1 MASKSHAG
9 RGEVAFAGT
18 LAAIIY
24 FVATAIGHGN
34 PLTGSSQL
42 YGDFSNQYIGLMNFL
57 HQVVL
62 GRADAAYS
70 FGSGLGGGMIADWAY
85 YLLSPFNLL
94 AMPFGPAAMPDVVYL
109 IICLKVA
116 CAAAAFDW
124 LARQR
129 WTRLNPALRLTLALG
144 YALMG
149 YVMIYQREFMWLD
162 ALVFLPLII
171 GGLLRVL
178 AGRSVALYTVSLAV
192 MLVANYYV
200 GFMICVFLP
209 IFALYHLYAEQTEL
223 TGVVTLKRLG
233 RFIWA
238 SLLAAL
244 SASIVLV
251 PTFASLLGGK
261 LGVNTGQ
268 PILPT
273 TTHPLPVFSRLLIG
287 AVDDHIDLHPGAL
300 SLPTL
305 YVSGLLLI
313 SALLFFTLRRIAGRQ
328 KIGAALVFAF
338 FLIVG
343 FAPKL
348 YLLMHGGA
356 NPVGYPYRYAFLIGF
371 WLVYLAGDT
380 LLAASERRL
389 PRNAVFS
396 AAGIALVFTVY
407 LLLRRSALDASAWR
421 ILLTGLLWL
430 AACFVLL
437 MAATR
442 WRRYWAVA
450 ALGLVVL
457 DLGINAAMITSQ
469 KRTASMSDYRQYARQ
484 MRGLTNAIK
493 ADAGTNP
500 QPYRVG
506 SNLMRGI
513 DRGDGLTYSYASA
526 SIFSSNLAKGTPALM
541 RLLGQPSAEYYIQY
555 SNGTALTDAIFG
567 MDYLIGTTRDGK
579 QENARHA
586 AQVFGY
592 RHDLVGK
599 KVTTSGRETVYA
611 NPLAAPLAFVLPGET
626 GAKLLGGD
634 SLNNQSRILQ
644 SWSGDHA
651 ALTKPVKIAAPRVSY
666 HGRRYTWTLPAA
678 TARQYVQLAPAYF
691 AKHTHMRL
699 NGKRVQ
705 IFPGYSTPVLL
716 GVGKHAQAVKLTV
729 TFKHKQK
736 AALPPVTAAV
746 IREAQLRRT
755 VAKLQ
760 QGALHFSTRLGS
772 HMVATATTTK
782 SATVMTTIPADSGWH
797 VKVDGKRVSTG
808 KGLRGIFMTVPI
820 QEAGKHTVQFDYHVP
835 YWRLG
840 VLMTLLGIALI
851 VLVTHLDFLKN
862 RGAHRR
868 QLV

>member
-1 MASKSHAG
+1 MASKTHSG
-9 RGEVAFAGT
+9 RGTVLFAGC

-24 FVATAIGHGN
+24 FIATAIGHGN

-42 YGDFSNQYIGLMNFL
+42 YGDFSNQFIGLMNYL
-57 HQVVL
+57 HQVVA
-62 GRADAAYS
+62 GHADAAYS

-94 AMPFGPAAMPDVVYL
+94 AMPFGPAAMPYVVYL
-109 IICLKVA
+109 ITCLKIA
-116 CAAAAFDW
+116 CAAAAFAW
-124 LARQR
+124 LAQQR
-129 WTRLNPALRLTLALG
+129 WPKLNPALRVTLALG
-144 YALMG
+144 YSLMG
-149 YVMIYQREFMWLD
+149 YVLIYQREFMWLD

-171 GGLLRVL
+171 DGLLRLL
-178 AGRSVALYTVSLAV
+178 AGRSVALYTITLAV

-209 IFALYHLYAEQTEL
+209 IFALYHLFAEQRA
-223 TGVVTLKRLG
+223 VASWQAVKRFG

-238 SLLAAL
+238 SGLAAL
-244 SASIVLV
+244 TASVVLV

-273 TTHPLPVFSRLLIG
+273 PTHPLPVLGRLLIG
-287 AVDDHIDLHPGAL
+287 AVDDHIKLNPGVL
-300 SLPTL
+300 SVPTL

-313 SALLFFTLRRIAGRQ
+313 SALLFFTLRQISVRQ
-328 KIGAALVFAF
+328 KLGAALVCGF
-338 FLIVG
+338 FLLVSYS
-343 FAPKL
+343 PSL

-356 NPVGYPYRYAFLIGF
+356 NPVGYPYRFAFLIGF
-371 WLVYLAGDT
+371 WLIYLAGDT
-380 LLAASERRL
+380 LLAASEHRL
-389 PRNAVFS
+389 PNAAVLV
-396 AAGIALVFTVY
+396 AAGIAVLLTGY
-407 LLLRRSALDASAWR
+407 LLLRRGALDASAWR
-421 ILLTGLLWL
+421 VLLTGLLWL
-430 AACFVLL
+430 AGCAELL
-437 MAATR
+437 MAGTK
-442 WRRYWAVA
+442 WRRYWALA

-457 DLGINAAMITSQ
+457 DLGTNAAMITSQ
-469 KRTASMSDYRQYARQ
+469 KKTASLSDYRSYTRQ
-484 MRGLTNAIK
+484 MTRLSGAIKTNAGT
-493 ADAGTNP
+493 DA

-567 MDYLIGTTRDGK
+567 MRYLIGTTRDGR

-592 RHDLVGK
+592 RHDLTGT
-599 KVTTSGRETVYA
+599 KVMTSGRETVYA
-611 NPLAAPLAFVLPGET
+611 NRTAAPLAFVLPGKT
-626 GAKLLGGD
+626 DATLLGGD

-644 SWSGDHA
+644 AWSGNHA
-651 ALTKPVKIAAPRVSY
+651 ALTKTVKIDAPRISKN
-666 HGRRYTWTLPAA
+666 GRRYTWTLPVA

-691 AKHTHMRL
+691 AEKTYMRL

-716 GVGKHAQAVKLTV
+716 GIGKHHQPIKLTV
-729 TFKHKQK
+729 TFKHKPMQ
-736 AALPPVTAAV
+736 ALPPVTVAI

-760 QGALHFSTRLGS
+760 RQALQFQTRLGA
-772 HMVATATTTK
+772 HMVGTVTTK
-782 SATVMTTIPADSGWH
+782 QAATVMTTIPADNGWH
-797 VKVDGKRVSTG
+797 VKVDGRWVTTG
-808 KGLRGIFMTVPI
+808 KGLQGIFMTVPLK
-820 QEAGKHTVQFDYHVP
+820 QAGQHTVQFDYHVP
-835 YWRLG
+835 YWRVG
-840 VLMTLLGIALI
+840 VFMTLLGLLLI
-851 VLVTHLDFLKN
+851 VLVTRPDFLKN